1 MKITGKGNNRSTEMT
16 NIHNF
21 PSRKTVLPLK
31 IIVNEAELLQYL
43 KVHNSFW
50 DSQINP
56 IIIGIMTGRDMT
68 EATAFYYKHAHHLM
82 HELLGVDGTCE
93 KADSILE
100 KIIIYKLIN
109 NTDAINNRLPLLIL
123 GSKALTFTYREWL
136 PQILQEFEISNSINQ
151 VTELLSAR
159 AFTEQKTW
167 PTKQRASLKLYLN
180 MFTDFVQ
187 YFLLTRSGYE
197 QNSEYK
203 KFFNTQLDQTPTANL
218 TFLN

>member
-21 PSRKTVLPLK
+21 PSRKPVLPLN
-31 IIVNEAELLQYL
+31 IIVNEAELHQYL

-56 IIIGIMTGRDMT
+56 IIFGIMNGRDMI

-100 KIIIYKLIN
+100 KIIIYN
-109 NTDAINNRLPLLIL
+109 
-123 GSKALTFTYREWL
+123 
-136 PQILQEFEISNSINQ
+136 
-151 VTELLSAR
+151 V
-159 AFTEQKTW
+159 
-167 PTKQRASLKLYLN
+167 
-180 MFTDFVQ
+180 
-187 YFLLTRSGYE
+187 
-197 QNSEYK
+197 
-203 KFFNTQLDQTPTANL
+203 
-218 TFLN
+218 